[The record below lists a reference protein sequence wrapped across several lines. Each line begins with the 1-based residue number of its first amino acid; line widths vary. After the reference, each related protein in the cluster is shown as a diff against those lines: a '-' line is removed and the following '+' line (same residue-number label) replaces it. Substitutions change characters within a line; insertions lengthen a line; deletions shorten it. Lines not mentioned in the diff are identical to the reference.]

1 MRRKT
6 TRQRKRTDVRHLPV
20 HDGVSRVSGKAW
32 GVVRQKWSKNVRMM
46 IGG

>member
-6 TRQRKRTDVRHLPV
+6 TRQRKGTDVRHLPV

-32 GVVRQKWSKNVRMM
+32 RVVSDKIGQKNAR
-46 IGG
+46 